1 MKNGS
6 GDHRHHNH
14 YYYSDDVRSYHPH
27 NDCFC
32 YNLLCCVSVIT
43 FSVVVRFSTI
53 AARLVFTIL
62 SEFSFCHNKI
72 KSKKINTLTL
82 SG

>member
-14 YYYSDDVRSYHPH
+14 YYYSDD
-27 NDCFC
+27 
-32 YNLLCCVSVIT
+32 VSVIT